1 MIRRTTELE
10 KRLISNGWYLTSK
23 NYYGKGSNKTLC
35 YNYTK
40 TFELKEMVVD
50 AIVVISPKRD
60 EVFNVS
66 LALFDT
72 TLLEKELP
80 LYQQLFDIIKHE
92 INGDLTNEQ
101 LDNPYEEDDEVVFT
115 VEAVENA

>member
-10 KRLISNGWYLTSK
+10 KRLISKGWYLTSK

-40 TFELKEMVVD
+40 TFELKEAIVD

-66 LALFDT
+66 LALNET
-72 TLLEKELP
+72 TILENDLP
-80 LYQQLFDIIKHE
+80 HYQIIFDIIKHE
-92 INGDLTNEQ
+92 INGDLADEQ
-101 LDNPYEEDDEVVFT
+101 LDNPYDEDDEVVFT